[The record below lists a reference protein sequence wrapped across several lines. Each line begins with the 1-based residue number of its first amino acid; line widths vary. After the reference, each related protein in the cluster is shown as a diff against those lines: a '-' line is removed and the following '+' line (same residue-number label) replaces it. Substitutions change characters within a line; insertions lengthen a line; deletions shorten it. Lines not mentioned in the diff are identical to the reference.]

1 MKKNKNLIYL
11 LLLAGAAVAFI
22 AFKKKPK
29 LKGKVLVD
37 DLEKPIDSPDYNF
50 EGETKKETV
59 ESTPDILI
67 REVKEAVQSTPEPLS
82 TILKKA
88 KGIFK
93 KKPKKVKTTKTV
105 TTPPIFTTKN
115 TSRTFVQ
122 QALDIAKAKQAVI
135 KKAQQKKQVKKK
147 TPKKRLKGFDD
158 ISVLY

>member
-11 LLLAGAAVAFI
+11 VLLGAAAI
-22 AFKKKPK
+22 AFMAMKKKK
-29 LKGKVLVD
+29 LKGKVIVD

-67 REVKEAVQSTPEPLS
+67 REVKEAVESTPNPLD
-82 TILKKA
+82 TILTKA

-93 KKPKKVKTTKTV
+93 KKPKKVKPTKAILIKTLKPKIKMP
-105 TTPPIFTTKN
+105 T
-115 TSRTFVQ
+115 
-122 QALDIAKAKQAVI
+122 LVI
-135 KKAQQKKQVKKK
+135 PKKKPMKKLIKK

>member
-29 LKGKVLVD
+29 LRGKVIVD
-37 DLEKPIDSPDYNF
+37 DLQKITKEEF
-50 EGETKKETV
+50 ETQ
-59 ESTPDILI
+59 PDII
-67 REVKEAVQSTPEPLS
+67 KEVTDAVKTTPEPLS
-82 TILKKA
+82 IILKKA

-93 KKPKKVKTTKTV
+93 KKPKKVKPNTTV

-115 TSRTFVQ
+115 TSKTFVQ
-122 QALDIAKAKQAVI
+122 QAFDIAKAKQAVI

-147 TPKKRLKGFDD
+147 TPKKRVKGFDD

>member
-11 LLLAGAAVAFI
+11 VLLGAAAI
-22 AFKKKPK
+22 AFMAMKKKK
-29 LKGKVLVD
+29 LKGKVIVD
-37 DLEKPIDSPDYNF
+37 PLQKITEEQF
-50 EGETKKETV
+50 ETQTQ
-59 ESTPDILI
+59 PDII
-67 REVKEAVQSTPEPLS
+67 KEVADAVKTTPEPLS

-93 KKPKKVKTTKTV
+93 KKPKKVKSTTV

-115 TSRTFVQ
+115 TSKTFVQ
-122 QALDIAKAKQAVI
+122 QAFDIAKAKQAVI

>member
-37 DLEKPIDSPDYNF
+37 DLQKMTQEEFEKQ
-50 EGETKKETV
+50 
-59 ESTPDILI
+59 PDII
-67 REVKEAVQSTPEPLS
+67 KDVADAVKTTPEPLS

-88 KGIFK
+88 KGVFK
-93 KKPKKVKTTKTV
+93 KKPKKVKTNTTV

-115 TSRTFVQ
+115 TSKTFVQ
-122 QALDIAKAKQAVI
+122 QAFDIAKAKQAVI

>member
-11 LLLAGAAVAFI
+11 VLLGAAAVAFM
-22 AFKKKPK
+22 AMRKKK

-37 DLEKPIDSPDYNF
+37 DLQKMTQEQF
-50 EGETKKETV
+50 ETQTQ
-59 ESTPDILI
+59 PDII
-67 REVKEAVQSTPEPLS
+67 KEVADAVKTTPEPLS

-93 KKPKKVKTTKTV
+93 KKPKKVKTNTTV
-105 TTPPIFTTKN
+105 KTPPIFTTKN
-115 TSRTFVQ
+115 TSKTFVE
-122 QALDIAKAKQAVI
+122 QAFDIAKAKQAVI